1 MPAAHLQSSD
11 LWSRAYFVRQAH
23 KVGPNTV
30 TAICNVLDRQHIEA
44 QGYRSCQNIL
54 ALAKG
59 DNKALLERACGQ
71 LIDDTSPRAI
81 SYTAVK
87 QHLAA
92 LRTQAAARPTTT
104 AAPSARPVDPPP
116 GRRDTTG
123 AHLAGADQFS
133 LAALTGNS
141 STSDEV
147 ARP

>member
-1 MPAAHLQSSD
+1 M
-11 LWSRAYFVRQAH
+11 
-23 KVGPNTV
+23 
-30 TAICNVLDRQHIEA
+30 LDRQRIEA

-54 ALAKG
+54 ALARG

-71 LIDDTSPRAI
+71 LIDETSRRAI

-104 AAPSARPVDPPP
+104 AAGSARPVDPPP

-123 AHLAGADQFS
+123 AHLAGAEQFS
-133 LAALTGNS
+133 LAALTGNAS
-141 STSDEV
+141 ASDEGG
-147 ARP
+147 RS